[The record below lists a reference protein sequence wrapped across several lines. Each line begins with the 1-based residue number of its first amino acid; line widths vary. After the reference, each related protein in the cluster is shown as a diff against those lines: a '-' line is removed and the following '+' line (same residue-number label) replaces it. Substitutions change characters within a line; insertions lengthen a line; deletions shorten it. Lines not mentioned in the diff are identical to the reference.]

1 MFYTQQQENTQL
13 VELIEGLRE
22 RQKKTTDTRLLD
34 VETENKKL
42 QDINLQLQSQVYF
55 MDHKIHFIYSW
66 MVVSLAINHHL
77 EFLNL
82 HTHIS

>member
-1 MFYTQQQENTQL
+1 MFCILNPVYYTQQQENTQL

-42 QDINLQLQSQVYF
+42 QDINLQLQSQV
-55 MDHKIHFIYSW
+55 
-66 MVVSLAINHHL
+66 
-77 EFLNL
+77 
-82 HTHIS
+82 

>member
-55 MDHKIHFIYSW
+55 MDHKIHFIYS
-66 MVVSLAINHHL
+66 
-77 EFLNL
+77 
-82 HTHIS
+82 